1 MEQWQHKGIRVA
13 LFLLFSAVFVAA
25 AAFLIYAII
34 AAPPD
39 PSPTNV
45 SQPEQVIEIDGRAIT
60 LNIDPKKAVVLGEAP
75 QPAVVPVQ
83 VQPLGSEI
91 EAVATEAEVEPTPVP
106 TATPIPPQV
115 VFVEY
120 VVKPGDSLYSIG
132 SELNS
137 SIELLAVNGIDSG
150 DLVAGSVIRVPVAN
164 PAFCPGSRAYVVRD
178 RDTVYGIAL
187 SLNSTT
193 EAIMVA
199 NNFPAGYFIKATEV
213 ICVPYS

>member
-1 MEQWQHKGIRVA
+1 MEQWQRKGIRVA

-39 PSPTNV
+39 TSQSKVT
-45 SQPEQVIEIDGRAIT
+45 QPEQVVEINGRPIT
-60 LNIDPKKAVVLGEAP
+60 LSIDPEKAVVFSEAP
-75 QPAVVPVQ
+75 QATGVPVQ
-83 VQPLGSEI
+83 VQESASEI
-91 EAVATEAEVEPTPVP
+91 EAVATQIVVEPTPVP
-106 TATPIPPQV
+106 TATPIPSQV
-115 VFVEY
+115 VFIDY

-137 SIELLAVNGIDSG
+137 SIELLAINGIDSG

-178 RDTVYGIAL
+178 RDTIYGIAL

-193 EAIMVA
+193 EAIMLA

>member
-1 MEQWQHKGIRVA
+1 MEQWQRKGIRVA

-25 AAFLIYAII
+25 AAFLTYAIVST
-34 AAPPD
+34 
-39 PSPTNV
+39 PSDSSSSKVTQ
-45 SQPEQVIEIDGRAIT
+45 SEQIVEIDGRAIA
-60 LNIDPKKAVVLGEAP
+60 LSIDPEKAVVFSEAV
-75 QPAVVPVQ
+75 QATVVSVQ
-83 VQPLGSEI
+83 VQESASQI
-91 EAVATEAEVEPTPVP
+91 EAIATQIVVEPTTVP
-106 TATPIPPQV
+106 TATPVPAQV
-115 VFVEY
+115 VFVDY
-120 VVKPGDSLYSIG
+120 VVNPGDSLYSIG

-137 SIELLAVNGIDSG
+137 SIELLATNGIDSG

-178 RDTVYGIAL
+178 RDTIYGIAL

>member
-1 MEQWQHKGIRVA
+1 MEQWQRKGIRVA

-39 PSPTNV
+39 PSSSKVT
-45 SQPEQVIEIDGRAIT
+45 QPEQVVEIDGRAIT
-60 LNIDPKKAVVLGEAP
+60 LRFDPEKAVVFSEAP
-75 QPAVVPVQ
+75 QATIVPVQ
-83 VQPLGSEI
+83 VQESASEI
-91 EAVATEAEVEPTPVP
+91 EAVATQIVVEPTPVP
-106 TATPIPPQV
+106 TATPIPVQV
-115 VFVEY
+115 VFIDY

-137 SIELLAVNGIDSG
+137 SIELLAINGIDSG
-150 DLVAGSVIRVPVAN
+150 DLVAGSVIKVPVAN

-178 RDTVYGIAL
+178 RDTIYGIAL

-193 EAIMVA
+193 EAIMVT